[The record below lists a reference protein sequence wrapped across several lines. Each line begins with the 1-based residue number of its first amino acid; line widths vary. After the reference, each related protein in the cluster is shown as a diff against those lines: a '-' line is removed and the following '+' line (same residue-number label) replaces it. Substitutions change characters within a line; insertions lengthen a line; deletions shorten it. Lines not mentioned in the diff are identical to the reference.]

1 MNNADNPAGAGG
13 QSEVGAAAV
22 LRADGTL
29 PASADLVILGGG
41 VMGLWAAVKA
51 ERLGIRT
58 VLVDSGKLGRGT
70 SGGLLGALMPHMP
83 DKWNDKKQ
91 FQFDALLSLEDEV
104 SQIEAQ
110 TGLSCGYR
118 RTGRL
123 IPLPK
128 PHLRAIALRH
138 SEDAATHWDQGGRRF
153 HWNVADQT
161 PHPGWPD
168 ASFCEAG
175 IVHDTFAAKVSPRKL
190 TEALAASLNAGRHVT
205 VIEGLAASRI
215 DGASSRVQFAD
226 GTSIAFGACIVSA
239 GHDAFPLIE
248 ALSDPLR
255 QSIGQPVKGQAA
267 LLRAG
272 ADPDLPLLY
281 LNGLY
286 LVPHDNGDIALGSTS
301 EETFDEPFATDGQ
314 LEDLVARAR
323 ALVPSLGNAPVVE
336 RWAGLR
342 PKAID
347 RDPMVGPHPDHANV
361 IALTGGFKV
370 SFGVAHLLA
379 EAALDAVSGRIL
391 PVPASFLLENHLS
404 VASR

>member
-1 MNNADNPAGAGG
+1 MR
-13 QSEVGAAAV
+13 GAA
-22 LRADGTL
+22 TL

-41 VMGLWAAVKA
+41 IMGLWAAVKA
-51 ERLGIRT
+51 ERLGMRT

-104 SQIEAQ
+104 SQLEAQ

-128 PHLRAIALRH
+128 SHLRAIAFRH
-138 SEDAATHWDQGGRRF
+138 SEDAAIHWDQGGRRF
-153 HWNVADQT
+153 HWHVADET
-161 PHPGWPD
+161 PHSGWPD

-175 IVHDTFAAKVSPRKL
+175 IVHDTFAARVSPRKL

-205 VIEGLAASRI
+205 VVEGLAASRI
-215 DGASSRVQFAD
+215 DGASGRVHFAD

-239 GHDAFPLIE
+239 GHHAFPLLE
-248 ALSDPLR
+248 ALSLDQGSDPLR
-255 QSIGQPVKGQAA
+255 QPLGQPVKGQAA

-301 EETFDEPFATDGQ
+301 EESFAEPFATDHQ
-314 LEDLVARAR
+314 LEDLVERAR
-323 ALVPSLGNAPVVE
+323 ALVPRLGNAPVVE